1 MDKDIQY
8 RIIHFIANVQE
19 VPYTEFKEIRSYLS
33 TTEYDVRYGILFDE
47 VDNFYKSRND
57 TFPDFAWIHR
67 QFADYYT
74 DYSSAGFLSDDIYVL
89 KSILRD
95 ESYKNRVLSAA
106 YRQDLGKA
114 SDLLTE
120 YKQSSSN
127 LVKAPTSAQEVFE
140 NFEEE
145 RKVSGDGIRTGIS
158 GLDEKIDFLPYK
170 AFTALVAPTKS
181 FKTMTTCNIV
191 YDAVVNQG
199 KNVVYLTLE
208 DQYRSIWANLLCKHS
223 YLAGEG
229 LGLSTNEIKRY
240 KLTGNRT
247 EFFKKMQK
255 NFDESMSGKL
265 VVLSSETMSSFT
277 PDIVENQ
284 LRFYEKLWGSI
295 DMVVVDHLSISD
307 DPIPGQNLSGPALSK
322 AYVRFY
328 TKLAISFSPKGL
340 VFLGLG
346 QVTREYTEKLIK
358 GDKMRSTGVANTSEM
373 ERSCNLMLCTYASDE
388 QKKSGRL
395 GISVIVNRDG
405 ESDFTVEVPIKPEYS
420 AIGEQYIEDLG
431 SDVNEAII
439 YGDLD
444 IPLKKNMQFGI
455 SFKQFET
462 GLSLS

>member
-1 MDKDIQY
+1 MNKDIQY
-8 RIIHFIANVQE
+8 RIIHFIANIQD
-19 VPYTEFKEIRSYLS
+19 VPYSEFKEIRSYLS
-33 TTEYDVRYGILFDE
+33 STEYDMTYGTLFDE
-47 VDNFYKSRND
+47 VDNFYQSRNEK
-57 TFPDFAWIHR
+57 FPDFAWLHR
-67 QFADYYT
+67 QFPSYYDT
-74 DYSSAGFLSDDIYVL
+74 YSSSDFLNDDIYVL

-106 YRQDLGKA
+106 YHQDLDKA

-120 YKQSSSN
+120 YKQSSSD
-127 LVKAPTSAQEVFE
+127 LVKAPTSAQEVFQ
-140 NFEEE
+140 NFEAEQ
-145 RKVSGDGIRTGIS
+145 KVHGDGIQTGIS

-191 YDAVVNQG
+191 YDAVMNQG
-199 KNVVYLTLE
+199 KKVVYLTLE
-208 DQYRSIWANLLCKHS
+208 DQLRSIWANLLCKHS
-223 YLAGEG
+223 YLSGEG
-229 LGLSTNEIKRY
+229 LGLSTNEIKKY
-240 KLTGNRT
+240 KLTGDRT
-247 EFFKKMQK
+247 DFFRKMQK
-255 NFDESMSGKL
+255 NFDESMTGKL
-265 VVLSSETMSSFT
+265 VVLSSETTSSFT

-284 LRFYEKLWGSI
+284 LRFYEKLWGDI

-328 TKLAISFSPKGL
+328 TKLAISFSEKGL

-388 QKKSGRL
+388 QKKTGRL

-405 ESDFTVEVPIKPEYS
+405 ESDFTVDVPIKPEYA
-420 AIGEQYIEDLG
+420 AIGEQFIEDLG
-431 SDVNEAII
+431 PQTNEAII
-439 YGDLD
+439 HGDLD
-444 IPLKKNMQFGI
+444 IPLRKNMNFGI
-455 SFKQFET
+455 SFTQFQN
-462 GLSLS
+462 SLNQ